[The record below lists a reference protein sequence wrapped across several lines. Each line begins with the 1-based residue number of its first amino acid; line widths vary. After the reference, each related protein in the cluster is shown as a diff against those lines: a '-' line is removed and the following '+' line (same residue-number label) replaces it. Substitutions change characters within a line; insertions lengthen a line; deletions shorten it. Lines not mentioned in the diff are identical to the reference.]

1 MQPPASVKA
10 AQQPLALLQ
19 VDGEHAR
26 DAFGDEAGILG
37 GAGQLEAPERRGP
50 IRTGALARDALDG

>member
-1 MQPPASVKA
+1 MQPPAAVKA

-26 DAFGDEAGILG
+26 DAFGGDNNDQA
-37 GAGQLEAPERRGP
+37 
-50 IRTGALARDALDG
+50 